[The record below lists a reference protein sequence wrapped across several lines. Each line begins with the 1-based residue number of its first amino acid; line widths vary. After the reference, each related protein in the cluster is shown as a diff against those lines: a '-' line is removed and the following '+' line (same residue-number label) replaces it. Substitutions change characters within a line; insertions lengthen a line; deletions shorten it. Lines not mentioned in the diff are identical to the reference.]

1 SSRACCAMSR
11 WRRPIW
17 RSRSARR
24 SRLRRCASPSPDG
37 CTGAKR
43 CSDRAGADRALAWD
57 PLAAAFSYLA
67 EASWRRRWRA
77 REQGVEV
84 RDVAVRERA
93 RLDLEAV
100 VPVSVS
106 QPFAR
111 IASQGEGTRLPLTDD
126 VAVLVQH
133 EPGVGEELGGAA
145 GEIDAAAARGR
156 DRAPVGSRIPGVLD
170 DPHVADARAEHP
182 LERFP
187 HSLRH
192 LSVVSGPHRTA
203 FAL

>member
-1 SSRACCAMSR
+1 MS
-11 WRRPIW
+11 
-17 RSRSARR
+17 
-24 SRLRRCASPSPDG
+24 
-37 CTGAKR
+37 TK
-43 CSDRAGADRALAWD
+43 
-57 PLAAAFSYLA
+57 LA

-111 IASQGEGTRLPLTDD
+111 IASEGEGTRLPLTDD

-133 EPGVGEELGGAA
+133 EPGIGEELGGAA
-145 GEIDAAAARGR
+145 GEIDAATARGR

-187 HSLRH
+187 QSLRH

-203 FAL
+203 PLSKRACGPTPCSAGSAAPAPDPARRPRAAPRLRRPRGSGAPA